1 MITRVALGTV
11 FMVATLMIVSFTA
24 IDEPARMAQFES
36 GYHGRSV
43 EAGAALYANNCATC
57 HGPDGKGI
65 AGRAPAINAADLYN
79 GTRFKEIGWSGTTHD
94 YVHGAIAGGRPRA
107 SAAFADYPQRMPT
120 WSREFGGPLRP
131 DQVNNIVDFV
141 MNWEETALL
150 EVVAEKPSD
159 FVAVGLDLKDPVL
172 PKGDVAHGEKLTQTY
187 GCVACHMNPDMNVAP
202 GPGWPAKYYS
212 GGVSIAERAATRFT
226 AADYTGN
233 ATSAEE
239 YLRESILQTNVY
251 VVPPYVA
258 NIMPKIYGEQ
268 MAAKDLADVIA
279 YLQTIK

>member
-1 MITRVALGTV
+1 MVTRVALGTV

-65 AGRAPAINAADLYN
+65 AGRAPALNAADLYN
-79 GTRFKEIGWSGTTHD
+79 GTRFREMGWGGTTHD
-94 YVHGAIAGGRPRA
+94 YVYGAIAGGRPRA
-107 SAAFADYPQRMPT
+107 SAAYAEYPQRMPT
-120 WSREFGGPLRP
+120 WSRDFGGPLRP

-172 PKGDVAHGEKLTQTY
+172 PAGDVARGEKLTQTY
-187 GCVACHMNPDMNVAP
+187 GCVACHMNPDMNAAP

-212 GGVSIAERAATRFT
+212 SGVSIAERAATRFT
-226 AADYTGN
+226 AADYTGK

-239 YLRESILQTNVY
+239 YLRESIVQTNVY
-251 VVPPYVA
+251 VVATYAA
-258 NIMPKIYGEQ
+258 NIMPVIYGEQ
-268 MAAKDLADVIA
+268 MAAQDLADVIA